1 MQPTLQQATNEYLN
15 HMRARGRAKNT
26 IDAQE
31 QSLRAFAKA
40 TSANLRVRA
49 ITAKHL
55 DQVFTKHADWSP
67 GTRNNRLGH
76 YKQFF
81 KWCRA
86 RGYMHR
92 DSDPAF
98 GWDNVKVPN
107 RDRFRV
113 PINEWNN
120 LLDSAET
127 PIQRI
132 VLATGL
138 FLFLRGSEQQFIR
151 LEHVHLDDAEI
162 EVFRVKTQT
171 WDTMP
176 ISSELDY
183 YLRQHLTWLAKNGV
197 TKPDH
202 FLIPSMTSPLERNN
216 GRFIAGTG
224 RINPQQPFYRPY
236 DVVKAVLA
244 NAGYSTYGE
253 GEHTLRR
260 SGARAYFDQL
270 VDDGYDGALR
280 RVMSMLGHKKS
291 ETTERYLGL
300 DLEKRARNRAIKR
313 QAMFPTLAR
322 QDAQVVPIRRGL

>member
-1 MQPTLQQATNEYLN
+1 M
-15 HMRARGRAKNT
+15 
-26 IDAQE
+26 
-31 QSLRAFAKA
+31 RAFAKA
-40 TSANLRVRA
+40 TTASLRVRI

-55 DQVFTKHADWSP
+55 DQVFSKHPEWSA

-98 GWDNVKVPN
+98 GWDNLKVPN

-127 PIQRI
+127 PTQRI

-138 FLFLRGSEQQFIR
+138 FLFLRGSEQQFLK
-151 LEHVHLDDAEI
+151 LEHVNLDTGEI

-176 ISSELDY
+176 ISTELDH
-183 YLRQHLTWLAKNGV
+183 YLRQHLIWLAKNGV
-197 TKPDH
+197 SKPEH
-202 FLIPSMTSPLERNN
+202 YLIPSMTAPLQRDK
-216 GRFIAGTG
+216 GKFIAGTG
-224 RINPQQPFYRPY
+224 TINPDQPFYRPY

-244 NAGYSTYGE
+244 NAGYATRGE

-270 VDDGYDGALR
+270 VDQGYDGALR

-300 DLEKRARNRAIKR
+300 DLERRARNRAIKG
-313 QAMFPTLAR
+313 QPMFPSLTR
-322 QDAQVVPIRRGL
+322 QDAQIIPIRKGL